1 MNFNIRGR
9 HYTRK
14 LTSVMNYNNNRVVF
28 FLHNEIHNT
37 IETVELT
44 EKETLAFLEAI
55 TDSALLNKIPE

>member
-1 MNFNIRGR
+1 
-9 HYTRK
+9 
-14 LTSVMNYNNNRVVF
+14 MNYNNNRVVF